1 MDNNK
6 LTQLD
11 NILKVMKEENI
22 LLEIEISEN
31 NETIITPKEPMTS
44 FRFMEIIELRKDRNL
59 VSLISNKVIMKD
71 NGDCNVYNNNEI
83 IHTTFVKYRKIAFY
97 SSDNYEHK
105 PLIVVH

>member
-44 FRFMEIIELRKDRNL
+44 FRFMEIIELCKDRNL

-71 NGDCNVYNNNEI
+71 GNCNVYNNDEI
-83 IHTTFVKYRKIAFY
+83 IHTTSIKFRTIAFY